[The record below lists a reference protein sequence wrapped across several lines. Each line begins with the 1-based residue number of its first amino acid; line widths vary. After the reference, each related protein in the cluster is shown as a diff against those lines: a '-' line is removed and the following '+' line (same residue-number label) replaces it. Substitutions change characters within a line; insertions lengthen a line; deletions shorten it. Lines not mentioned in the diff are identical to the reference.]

1 MVRNRS
7 RSPPPPC
14 RAALEVLSL
23 EVLSLEVLSL
33 LLSLEVL
40 SLEVLSQR
48 LLLLILSSHAG
59 ASLLED
65 LWRRDVQEAVQ

>member
-23 EVLSLEVLSL
+23 EVLSLEV
-33 LLSLEVL
+33 LSLEVL